1 MMRYLA
7 DEKQQV
13 GVAGEVH
20 GEEEQGQLLHHRDA
34 TFMRQGEGQRLDFW
48 RFFGGAGLGV
58 HGGARPLGRAP
69 QTDQVFD
76 VLEGGASRIKRAEDL
91 DVGCES
97 GWVLTLDVAC
107 LSLACSTSSL

>member
-20 GEEEQGQLLHHRDA
+20 GEEEQGQLLDHRDA
-34 TFMRQGEGQRLDFW
+34 AFMRQGEGQRLDFW

-58 HGGARPLGRAP
+58 HGGARPFGRAP

-76 VLEGGASRIKRAEDL
+76 VLEGGEERQGSEERKI
-91 DVGCES
+91 
-97 GWVLTLDVAC
+97 
-107 LSLACSTSSL
+107 